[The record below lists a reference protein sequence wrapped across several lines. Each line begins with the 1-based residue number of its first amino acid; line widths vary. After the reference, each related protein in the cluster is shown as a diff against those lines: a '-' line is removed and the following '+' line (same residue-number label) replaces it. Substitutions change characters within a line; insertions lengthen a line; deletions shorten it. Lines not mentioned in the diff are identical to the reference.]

1 MPAAR
6 ALYEHYARDP
16 RQEIG
21 NVISD
26 DWIWRLPHIVNRA
39 HLRANAGDAR
49 ARADLE
55 QLLVE
60 LERISSQGVVHND
73 TMYWAANAHAL
84 LGRHERALQQL
95 DDAIRHG
102 WRHAWWAR
110 HDCNMHCLAADPRY
124 GPLLARG

>member
-6 ALYEHYARDP
+6 SLYEQYAPDP

-26 DWIWRLPHIVNRA
+26 DCFWRLPHIVNRA
-39 HLRANAGDAR
+39 HLHADAGDAR
-49 ARADLE
+49 GRADLE

-73 TMYWAANAHAL
+73 TMYWAASAHAL
-84 LGRHERALQQL
+84 LGRHEPRCSSSTTRSAT
-95 DDAIRHG
+95 AG
-102 WRHAWWAR
+102 GAWWAR
-110 HDCNMHCLAADPRY
+110 HDCSMHCLAADPAMAA
-124 GPLLARG
+124 ARAR